1 MEIKLASHEHS
12 MDYHCFHDTDDK
24 WCDKCCK
31 KISGAAYACLSCEL
45 WLHESCAK
53 ALQHL
58 PREITHPLHS
68 HHRLVL
74 DWSGTTR
81 DFTCDICLKI
91 ATGTN
96 YACCRCDFQ
105 LDLVC
110 AFASFDRQ
118 AMKMKQRSNAAMDRQ
133 IIQHSCHAH
142 PMVLNN
148 YNNVGEHG
156 YNCSWCDKPL
166 TGIFYG
172 CKGCGFFLHQFCLD
186 KVPKTLNHPF
196 HPSHPLRLQFVTGN
210 TTCNACMLIVR
221 LRTGST
227 LSYCC
232 RECNFNLDFHCAKL
246 FPTLKHECHNHCLTY
261 FGLSFRDP
269 ILKYHFE
276 CKSCHELCPGG
287 LYRCVQCNLN
297 FHLKCVPIPPFV
309 QHRYHRHPIIL
320 SKPVR
325 EDEIGEYYC
334 DICEK
339 ERNPTHEVYYCEKC
353 TFIAHIECM
362 LNKAETST
370 PLSMDDKALE
380 LNEMEQ
386 SEMTLVRPLIHEHP
400 LKFCEKMGELE
411 QQYCN
416 GCRLE
421 LSGPGYI
428 CEGCPHFFRG
438 YRLHE
443 TCAKLPNQ
451 IQHPLHPTHH
461 LNLYARSPYMLDYII
476 CDGCDDFSLGFIYL
490 CEKCDF
496 KLDLKCATRTRTTPP
511 SGSSR
516 SKESERET
524 ELFHFSHKHKLIFCN
539 FNDPRYRRGCN
550 FCRLQIFGPTYN
562 CITCGWILHESC
574 LKLPQET
581 QVPIHSQHVSILSY
595 MRYGRCHA
603 CGLKLLPAGYNYGCK
618 DCDLNFHIACA
629 GSLSGDL
636 KRESHVHHLHYFG
649 TEFHR
654 FFAMYTDLIDLYAGL
669 SCSHCGGVC
678 SVGSFYRCLEC
689 GINFHLEC
697 VPLPQIVKSKSHV
710 HPLTLKDSFIEDDSG
725 EYYCDACEEQRH
737 PGDHV
742 YFCEECNGIF
752 VAHIECALSKEE
764 KVDVYM
770 VPRERKT
777 RTRKPR
783 LSWRA

>member
-12 MDYHCFHDTDDK
+12 MDHHYFHDTDDK
-24 WCDKCCK
+24 WCDKCSK

-68 HHRLVL
+68 QHRLVL

-91 ATGTN
+91 STGTN
-96 YACCRCDFQ
+96 YGCCRCDFE

-110 AFASFDRQ
+110 AFASFDHQ

-133 IIQHSCHAH
+133 IIQHYCHAH

-172 CKGCGFFLHQFCLD
+172 CKGCGFFLHQFCLN
-186 KVPKTLNHPF
+186 KVT
-196 HPSHPLRLQFVTGN
+196 RR
-210 TTCNACMLIVR
+210 AIVAESAI
-221 LRTGST
+221 ST
-227 LSYCC
+227 LIFTVQNS
-232 RECNFNLDFHCAKL
+232 
-246 FPTLKHECHNHCLTY
+246 FPPLNMSATTIVSLILVSASGIRFSNIISNASLAM
-261 FGLSFRDP
+261 SF
-269 ILKYHFE
+269 
-276 CKSCHELCPGG
+276 
-287 LYRCVQCNLN
+287 
-297 FHLKCVPIPPFV
+297 VP
-309 QHRYHRHPIIL
+309 
-320 SKPVR
+320 
-325 EDEIGEYYC
+325 
-334 DICEK
+334 
-339 ERNPTHEVYYCEKC
+339 
-353 TFIAHIECM
+353 
-362 LNKAETST
+362 AETST
-370 PLSMDDKALE
+370 PLSMDGKALE
-380 LNEMEQ
+380 LNGMEQ
-386 SEMTLVRPLIHEHP
+386 SEMTLVRPFIHEHP
-400 LKFCEKMGELE
+400 LKFCEEMRELE

-443 TCAKLPNQ
+443 SCAKLPNQ

-496 KLDLKCATRTRTTPP
+496 KLDLKCATRTRTTTP

-539 FNDPRYRRGCN
+539 FNDPRYQRRCN

-562 CITCGWILHESC
+562 CITCAWILHESC

-581 QVPIHSQHVSILSY
+581 RVPIHSQHVSILSY

-618 DCDLNFHIACA
+618 DCHLNFHIACA
-629 GSLSGDL
+629 GSLSGAM

-689 GINFHLEC
+689 DINFHLEC

-725 EYYCDACEEQRH
+725 EYYCDACEEPRH

-742 YFCEECNGIF
+742 YFCEECKGIF

-777 RTRKPR
+777 RMRKPR
-783 LSWRA
+783 LTWRA